1 MNYLKLKEVKVV
13 LVQLEN
19 KKFLYML
26 IKQEKYSYNDVM
38 IQPSVVSSLSSRS
51 EANPYDVNGMLPLF
65 TAPMDC
71 VVCEKNYDL
80 FTRHRIYAI
89 MPRTIKLE
97 KRIEYVKQDK
107 WVAFSLAEF
116 EKLFVNKEIEYER
129 PMKVLVDIANGHM
142 LKLFELAKK
151 AKDNY
156 GDDLVLMIGNIAN
169 PNTYEMAAKIGVDYI
184 RCSIGTG
191 KGCLSSSNVG
201 VHYPIASLIDEIA
214 SIKETLSKT
223 NPKLPKI
230 IADGGVRNYS
240 DVIKALALGADYVMI
255 GGVFASMFESAA
267 ETREG
272 LKLMLDHIDMIDE
285 DYKRYLINRHNIHKT
300 FYGMST
306 KRVQMLCDK
315 KELRT
320 SEGLECTLLCKYTM
334 KQWVDNFTDY
344 LRSAMSYTNCNNL
357 WDFTHTVNL
366 YIISNSTKE
375 SINK

>member
-1 MNYLKLKEVKVV
+1 
-13 LVQLEN
+13 
-19 KKFLYML
+19 
-26 IKQEKYSYNDVM
+26 M

-71 VVCEKNYDL
+71 VVSEENYDL
-80 FTRHRIYAI
+80 FTQHKIYAI

-97 KRIEYVKQDK
+97 QRIEYVKQDK

-116 EKLFVNKEIEYER
+116 EKLFVNEEIECER

-142 LKLFELAKK
+142 LRLFELAKK

-156 GDDLVLMIGNIAN
+156 NDELVLMIGNIAN
-169 PNTYEMAAKIGVDYI
+169 PETYEMAVNVRADYV

-214 SIKETLSKT
+214 SIKETLSKK
-223 NPKLPKI
+223 NAKLPKI

-267 ETREG
+267 ET
-272 LKLMLDHIDMIDE
+272 KDAFQT
-285 DYKRYLINRHNIHKT
+285 LINPMEILDEEKKRFMIKNYNIHKT

-306 KRVQMLCDK
+306 KRAQMLCDK
-315 KELRT
+315 RELKT

-334 KQWVDNFTDY
+334 KQWVDNLTDY

-357 WDFTHTVNL
+357 WDFTHTVTL
-366 YIISNSTKE
+366 YLISNSTKE